1 MKKGIRLIALV
12 VIFVMSMAVAG
23 YAQEQKIGFVDRR
36 TIAFEY
42 NKIKDLNAAIE
53 KEYEAARQ
61 EIESKTSAIRKL
73 SEEMELL
80 SESARQEKEPELQ
93 EQIRAFDNFRREKM
107 QELGKKRDEGMM
119 TITQEI
125 EEVSKEEVAN
135 YQAAKDTPDPNNI
148 IPNDSEEMARR
159 VMNPLQWM
167 YEKFGKKR

>member
-42 NKIKDLNAAIE
+42 SKIKELNASIE
-53 KEYEAARQ
+53 KEYEAARL

-125 EEVSKEEVAN
+125 DEVSKA
-135 YQAAKDTPDPNNI
+135 Y
-148 IPNDSEEMARR
+148 
-159 VMNPLQWM
+159 
-167 YEKFGKKR
+167 GKKNGYFALIDKAAALYAPEGADVTKEILAQLNK